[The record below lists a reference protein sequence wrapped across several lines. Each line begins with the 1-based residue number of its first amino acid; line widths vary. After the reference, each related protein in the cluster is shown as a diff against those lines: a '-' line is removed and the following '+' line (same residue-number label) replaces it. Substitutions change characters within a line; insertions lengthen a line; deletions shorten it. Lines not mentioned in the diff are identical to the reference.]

1 MNILFTR
8 ELARRLE
15 GTGVTANAVH
25 PGFVASRFSRDGDT
39 GFMGNVGM
47 VLGRP
52 FASSPEIGARRRRL
66 RRVVARSSTAS
77 PASTSP
83 SAGWPSPRRRPRRR
97 RGAAR
102 LWDVSEEMVGSRA

>member
-1 MNILFTR
+1 MIVASDAHRFARRGLDFDDLESTHRYRAFKTYGRTKLMNMLFMR
-8 ELARRLE
+8 ELARRLD

-52 FASSPEIGARRRRL
+52 FAKSPEVGAQTSSSWRRR
-66 RRVVARSSTAS
+66 RSSTA
-77 PASTSP
+77 
-83 SAGWPSPRRRPRRR
+83 
-97 RGAAR
+97 
-102 LWDVSEEMVGSRA
+102 